1 MTTEVTSTAGM
12 QPVAD
17 SYEDKGLKKGALG
30 LIASTVIGVAST
42 APAYSLAATLGFVV
56 ITIGP
61 QAPIVTILAFVPIL
75 LTSFAYREL
84 NRADPDCGTTFT
96 WGTRAFGPK
105 TGWMGGWAIVAAD
118 VLVMASLAQVAGQ
131 YVFLLFGA
139 NNIGHNPA
147 SGWVLLVGIL
157 WIMAMTYICYLGIE
171 ISANFQKALLGIEL
185 TMLLVFSVVALVK
198 VGSGHAPAGHLTPS
212 LSWFN
217 PFDIAGPQAFIVG
230 LALMLF
236 IYWGWDTT
244 VSVNEETAD
253 SRRTPGK
260 AAVLSTLILLV
271 TYVIVVMSSESYAG
285 LGSKG
290 IGLGNTNNESDVI
303 SVMGHSVFGTSG
315 VGSFFYHLLLLMVL
329 SSAAA
334 STQTTILPTARTTLS
349 MAAYKA
355 IPSSFAK
362 IHRRHLTPTVS
373 TIVMGGISI
382 VLYILMNSVSGGNL
396 IPDAVS
402 AIGVMIAFYYG
413 LTGFS
418 CAWYYRKDLTTSA
431 RNLWMRGI
439 FPVLGGL
446 ILYFILGWSLYF
458 YWQPVNS
465 YTTWSMPFAPHW
477 IIGGVFLIDVASIVI
492 GIVAMFVYQAVRPPF
507 FRGEVLT
514 RSTPTLVPE
523 DIGFEV
529 GLFGVKPDPSKTPVG
544 ATLEERM
551 RIAEQ
556 APATTPAG
564 PVDGGG
570 SEPPVDTEP

>member
-1 MTTEVTSTAGM
+1 MTTEARAEKALMG
-12 QPVAD
+12 PVAD
-17 SYEDKGLKKGALG
+17 SYQDKGLKKGALG
-30 LIASTVIGVAST
+30 LISSTVIGVAST

-56 ITIGP
+56 VAIGP

-96 WGTRAFGPK
+96 WATRAFGPK
-105 TGWMGGWAIVAAD
+105 TGWQGGWAIVVAD

-139 NNIGHNPA
+139 NGIGQNPA

-157 WIMAMTYICYLGIE
+157 WIVAMTFICYLGIE

-198 VGSGHAPAGHLTPS
+198 VGSGHAPVGHLAPS

-271 TYVIVVMSSESYAG
+271 TYVLVIMSSESYAG
-285 LGSKG
+285 LGTTG
-290 IGLGNTNNESDVI
+290 IGLGNPANSSDVI
-303 SVMGHSVFGTSG
+303 SVMGHSIFGTSG
-315 VGSFFYHLLLLMVL
+315 IGSFMYHLLLLMVL

-349 MAAYKA
+349 MSVYKA
-355 IPSSFAK
+355 IPNAFAK
-362 IHRRHLTPTVS
+362 IHKRHLTPTVS
-373 TIVMGGISI
+373 TIAMGGISI
-382 VLYILMNSVSGGNL
+382 ILYIAFNYVSGGNL

-418 CAWYYRKDLTTSA
+418 CAWYYRKDLSSSA
-431 RNLWMRGI
+431 RNLWMQGI
-439 FPVLGGL
+439 LPVVGGL
-446 ILYFILGWSLYF
+446 MLYFILGWSLYF
-458 YWQPVNS
+458 YWKPVNS
-465 YTTWSMPFAPHW
+465 YTSWSMPFPPHW
-477 IIGGVFLIDVASIVI
+477 DIGGVFLIDVASVAI
-492 GIVAMFVYQAVRPPF
+492 GIVLMFVYSSLRPPF
-507 FRGEVLT
+507 FRGDVLT

-523 DIGFEV
+523 DVGVEV
-529 GLFGVKPDPSKTPVG
+529 GLFGVEPDGVTVSSAT
-544 ATLEERM
+544 TLEQRM
-551 RIAEQ
+551 AELDNGPGGTGQ
-556 APATTPAG
+556 ADSAG
-564 PVDGGG
+564 AG
-570 SEPPVDTEP
+570 VDTDK